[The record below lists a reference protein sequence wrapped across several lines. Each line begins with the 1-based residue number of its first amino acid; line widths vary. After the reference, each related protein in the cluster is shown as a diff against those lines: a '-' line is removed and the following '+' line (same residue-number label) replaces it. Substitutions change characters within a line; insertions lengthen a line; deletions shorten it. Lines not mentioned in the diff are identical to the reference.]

1 MPPPYI
7 SNCFWTY
14 PTTPTVAAG
23 QVLGFEVVV
32 PPPLTLAAGTIAF
45 PVSGS
50 SVSWSLQ
57 DTASPPNP
65 LIPGIHYQII
75 DGDLDS
81 AQLAVVFKP
90 PASDQQI
97 QIVPKL
103 SLFYAGITKP
113 ELSSFTPQPF
123 ILKPV
128 TSDAIS
134 QATTAIANALSL
146 TTENSIIEPGD
157 LAILNIAPKNVL
169 DIPQVVTSILHET
182 PEVKIRGAIPL
193 DNIVQAFLS
202 PVTSTFGQFVPG
214 SKSTVNKA
222 AQEVRSLL
230 GGLFTIPLMIDVL
243 GDKVTKT
250 LAPLGAPQIPL
261 LSVSPDAQSLSGVV
275 PIGSW
280 PAGFSLTSVTWE
292 VKENG
297 AATVYND
304 LSPGVNL
311 LKSFLLRPDIV
322 AMLTT
327 SEFLEPTPITVTA
340 TLHINIDINPA
351 TAIDIQL
358 PSITLQRLPL
368 PLPQIAAVFK
378 NAFDDVDH
386 VADQRVYLTCD
397 RQTAPFLSSLND
409 CLNLIASMSSVLNK
423 IIAVATPLG
432 TEWTDFLYL
441 AAAFSVLADSIGRI
455 PPSSENPGNI
465 FFQPCLCEQPGP
477 CINLSKTSWDDLISA
492 VIAIGLPS
500 ANGFVLSDGNGT
512 GYIAFNQSRYSSI
525 LPKLDGTFS
534 SIQQIPPFSAVSNQP
549 DTNFNDIL
557 EVLGYGGVSV
567 G

>member
-14 PTTPTVAAG
+14 PTTSTIAAG

-32 PPPLTLAAGTIAF
+32 PPPSTVAGTVAF

-57 DTASPPNP
+57 DTASPPNS
-65 LIPGIHYQII
+65 LVPGVDYHIVE
-75 DGDLDS
+75 GDLS
-81 AQLAVVFKP
+81 SPRLAVVFKP
-90 PASDQQI
+90 PTSDKQI
-97 QIVPKL
+97 QIVPIL

-113 ELSSFTPQPF
+113 ETSTFTAQTF
-123 ILKPV
+123 TLKPV
-128 TSDAIS
+128 TSDAIA
-134 QATTAIANALSL
+134 QAQAALANALSL

-169 DIPQVVTSILHET
+169 DIPQVVTSVLHET

-193 DNIVQAFLS
+193 DNIIQAFLS

-214 SKSTVNKA
+214 SKSVVNKA

-230 GGLFTIPLMIDVL
+230 GGLFTIPVTIDVL

-250 LAPLGAPQIPL
+250 LAPLGSPQIPL
-261 LSVSPDAQSLSGVV
+261 LSASPDGQSLNGVI

-280 PAGFSLTSVTWE
+280 PAGFSMTSVTWE

-311 LKSFLLRPDIV
+311 VKSFLLRPNIV
-322 AMLTT
+322 AMSTT
-327 SEFLEPTPITVTA
+327 SEFLAPTPITVTA
-340 TLHINIDINPA
+340 TLHIKIDIYS

-368 PLPQIAAVFK
+368 PLPQLAAVFRHALDDID
-378 NAFDDVDH
+378 NA
-386 VADQRVYLTCD
+386 ADQRVYLTCD
-397 RQTAPFLSSLND
+397 SQTAPFLSSVND
-409 CLNLIASMSSVLNK
+409 CTNLIASMTSVLNK
-423 IIAVATPLG
+423 IIAVATTLG
-432 TEWTDFLYL
+432 TDWTDFLNL
-441 AAAFSVLADSIGRI
+441 ATAFSVLADRVGRI
-455 PPSSENPGNI
+455 SLSSANPGYI
-465 FFQPCLCEQPGP
+465 YFQPCLCEQPGA
-477 CINLSKTSWDDLISA
+477 CINLSKTSWNNAVSA
-492 VIAIGLPS
+492 VIAIGNPS
-500 ANGFVLSDGNGT
+500 TNGFVLSDADGD
-512 GYIAFNQSRYSSI
+512 GYIAFGASSSYSSI
-525 LPKLDGTFS
+525 LPSLDGTFS
-534 SIQQIPPFSAVSNQP
+534 DIQQIPPFSALTNQP
-549 DTNFNDIL
+549 TKNLNDKL
-557 EVLGYGGVSV
+557 EVLGYGGVAL